1 MKTMLLA
8 AVSAVVL
15 TAAAAHAESEGAGD
29 PFAFRAPGTTTVGL
43 LSDADTGSASY
54 LSLAGRRSKLV
65 AAGNPVEV
73 SATGSEGTVQTANS
87 LPRDFAKGTAAGIQN
102 RSVQRAH
109 AGQAAWPAQAARAG
123 LVRGDKP
130 RG

>member
-29 PFAFRAPGTTTVGL
+29 PFAFRAPGTTVNL
-43 LSDADTGSASY
+43 PADADTGSASY
-54 LSLAGRRSKLV
+54 PNLTSRRSKLV
-65 AAGNPVEV
+65 AAGSPAEV
-73 SATGSEGTVQTANS
+73 SATGSEGAIQTANS
-87 LPRDFAKGTAAGIQN
+87 LPRGFAEGMAAGIQN
-102 RSVQRAH
+102 WSVRRAH